1 MEIIYVLAFIGGILS
16 NIVDQINDSGILI
29 KYKPFTEFLFISIV
43 LYALFYKNYMSFF
56 VSALFVVG
64 GIAGFLLAP
73 HTIDSLV
80 WKISIYI
87 SLPFLLYHLFNY
99 KNLLASLSSTDIHS
113 FFYTV
118 VPSIAFLLLMALLE
132 DYLVPEEYGMKK
144 LIDKIIQMAIMCT
157 LIYIT
162 NYTSFINLKESSP
175 ALIIFNSFLLGW
187 LGNVVPGIFFY
198 SYFSYL
204 FDGKEMVTKM

>member
-1 MEIIYVLAFIGGILS
+1 
-16 NIVDQINDSGILI
+16 
-29 KYKPFTEFLFISIV
+29 
-43 LYALFYKNYMSFF
+43 
-56 VSALFVVG
+56 
-64 GIAGFLLAP
+64 
-73 HTIDSLV
+73 
-80 WKISIYI
+80 
-87 SLPFLLYHLFNY
+87 
-99 KNLLASLSSTDIHS
+99 
-113 FFYTV
+113 